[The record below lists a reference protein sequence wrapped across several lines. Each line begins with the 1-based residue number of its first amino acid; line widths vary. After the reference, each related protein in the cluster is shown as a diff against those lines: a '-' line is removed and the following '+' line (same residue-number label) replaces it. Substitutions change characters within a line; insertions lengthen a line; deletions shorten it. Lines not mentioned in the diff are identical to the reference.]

1 MSNKSFIIVAIILIA
16 VAFGSISAYMPAR
29 FDAAAETRVENFPR
43 QFGEWSSRD
52 IEVDARTYENLET
65 TNLFV
70 REYTNPEGE
79 AVYLYIVYSED
90 NRKVSHPPEVCML
103 GSGLTVA
110 DKSQVQLTE
119 DIKATR
125 IFVEK
130 GEITEMIV
138 YWYKA
143 GDLNTDKYLK
153 QQLKVV
159 VDRLSGKRT
168 SCALVRLSALIQ
180 NQDQDAAFNLLRRF
194 AVEIEPLLDRYVP

>member
-1 MSNKSFIIVAIILIA
+1 
-16 VAFGSISAYMPAR
+16 
-29 FDAAAETRVENFPR
+29 
-43 QFGEWSSRD
+43 
-52 IEVDARTYENLET
+52 
-65 TNLFV
+65 
-70 REYTNPEGE
+70 
-79 AVYLYIVYSED
+79 
-90 NRKVSHPPEVCML
+90 ML

-130 GEITEMIV
+130 GDVTEMIV

-159 VDRLSGKRT
+159 VDRVFGKRT
-168 SCALVRLSALIQ
+168 SCALIRLSANIQ
-180 NQDQDAAFNLLRRF
+180 NQSQDAAFNLLRRF
-194 AVEIEPLLDRYVP
+194 AVEIEPLLARYVP

>member
-29 FDAAAETRVENFPR
+29 FDAAAEIRVENFPR

-52 IEVDARTYENLET
+52 IELDARSYEILET

-70 REYTNPEGE
+70 REHTNPEGE

-110 DKSQVQLTE
+110 DKSQVELGE
-119 DIKATR
+119 DIKATK

-159 VDRLSGKRT
+159 ADRLLGKRT
-168 SCALVRLSALIQ
+168 SCALIRLSTLIQ
-180 NQDQDAAFNLLRRF
+180 NNSQDAAFNLLRRF